1 MSKFLEIKRHLNK
14 PDERYMCELIRKEP
28 DHVILKYISDRV
40 FESEKLDLK
49 FPAGCATLAEYW
61 TSRPYVFWT
70 ILSPT
75 GELLGYLVHIC
86 KDLKIFD
93 DSLDYLD
100 MLLDIWFSS
109 DGRHIVLDED
119 EVEQCIDAGRL
130 TKADA
135 EYIDAAKEEAIQD
148 FPRNA
153 AEAKKIAGALDI
165 FDRAQ

>member
-1 MSKFLEIKRHLNK
+1 
-14 PDERYMCELIRKEP
+14 
-28 DHVILKYISDRV
+28 
-40 FESEKLDLK
+40 
-49 FPAGCATLAEYW
+49 
-61 TSRPYVFWT
+61 
-70 ILSPT
+70 
-75 GELLGYLVHIC
+75 LLGYLVHIC

-153 AEAKKIAGALDI
+153 AEAKKIASALDI